1 MDSIW
6 NGTYPKSLRVV
17 LNITEGMGG
26 RLNLFQKFWGSLE
39 VVLMHFLGCFE
50 IVLSGMF
57 FLNRLISKLSHGC
70 PIRVEGQG
78 SRPFLGNV

>member
-1 MDSIW
+1 M
-6 NGTYPKSLRVV
+6 
-17 LNITEGMGG
+17 
-26 RLNLFQKFWGSLE
+26 NLFQKFWGSLE

-70 PIRVEGQG
+70 PIRVEGTG
-78 SRPFLGNV
+78 VKAIFGKCLKVSSFLLRMASLKEERCN